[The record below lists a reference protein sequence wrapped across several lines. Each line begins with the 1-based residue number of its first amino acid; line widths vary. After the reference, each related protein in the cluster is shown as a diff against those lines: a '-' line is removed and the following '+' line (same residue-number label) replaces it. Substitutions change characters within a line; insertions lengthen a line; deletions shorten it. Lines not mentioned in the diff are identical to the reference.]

1 MHGRLR
7 LAAICAAVI
16 VGAIVIASEK
26 PSPEYQTAMKNLGT
40 ANAGLRGAITNKDY
54 AAIEMHAA
62 TFKASFT
69 AANQF
74 WTAKKQDDAIK
85 FTQDGLKGA
94 ADLDAA
100 AKAKND
106 DGINAARGTIGA
118 TCRGCHMVHR
128 DQISENPAAY
138 EINVEGKK

>member
-1 MHGRLR
+1 MRGKLR
-7 LAAICAAVI
+7 AMAVCAAVI
-16 VGAIVIASEK
+16 VGFTVMASEK

-40 ANAGLRGAITNKDY
+40 ANGALRGNITAKDY
-54 AAIEMHAA
+54 PAIEANAA
-62 TFKASFT
+62 TMKASFT
-69 AANQF
+69 VAEAF
-74 WTAKKQDDAIK
+74 WVGKKADDAIALAK
-85 FTQDGLKGA
+85 TGLKGA

-106 DGINAARGTIGA
+106 AGIDAARGTIGA

-128 DQISENPAAY
+128 DELPDKTY

>member
-1 MHGRLR
+1 MRGKLR
-7 LAAICAAVI
+7 AMAVCAAVI
-16 VGAIVIASEK
+16 VGFTVMASEK

-40 ANAGLRGAITNKDY
+40 ANGALRGNITAKDY
-54 AAIEMHAA
+54 PAIEANAA
-62 TFKASFT
+62 TMQGLVHGGRQRSGQRRRPT
-69 AANQF
+69 MRSSWRQ
-74 WTAKKQDDAIK
+74 T
-85 FTQDGLKGA
+85 GLKGA

-106 DGINAARGTIGA
+106 EGITAARGTIGA

-128 DQISENPAAY
+128 DELPDKTY